1 MQNLPVH
8 ILDLFVWYFAR
19 APKKIYVIFSRGLK
33 LLNNELSLTLNL
45 RLLFTPLYNDYSKLG
60 RAIGFVYR
68 ILKMFF
74 GFWLLIVA
82 SIVLIALILAWYLV
96 PFLLL
101 YYTKISFVLIFVIV
115 FLAKEFIRDDSGEFR
130 TYTLNGRAFI
140 RAFRVTTKNLFEKLR
155 QSNNDY
161 SFLST
166 NVEIYTILYRCELL
180 NTDFFNRLTMALPAL
195 NTEILTEK
203 AFFYADKY
211 RVRYIEP
218 EHLFLAILAQ
228 VPRLDLFLATYKL
241 DFAQIES
248 CVEWM
253 VSIRED
259 AAKIHFW
266 QADYDVPLMGGVDK
280 GRTGRVTPFLDAHSE
295 DLTKSAASSQVKKPV
310 GKAEIIEQ
318 VINLLGASGEKNV
331 MIIGEPG
338 SGKTTVVRGL
348 ALEIIKGTPFAS
360 LKYKRI
366 VSLDVGLVAA
376 GTHTIGEV
384 SEKISLLMK
393 EIEGSRDIILFI
405 DEMHNFLMGDDSS
418 LSGVFSVLE
427 TYASSG
433 KFQIIGATS
442 SANYRKYIEPAASF
456 ARLFE
461 VVEVP
466 PATPEVSLEIL
477 KDEALYL
484 EKDYGITISFPALV
498 ATIEFC
504 KKLIHERVFPD
515 KAVDVLKR
523 TCTSIKDKKFIFAE
537 DIAREISLITHVPV
551 SAVTADESAKL
562 LNIEDDMKKMVIG
575 QDPAVVQ
582 IGAAIK
588 RARVG
593 IRNENKPIASFL
605 FVGTTGVGKTQTAKA
620 LAKSYFGDE
629 KAMIRL
635 DMSEY
640 QQQDSINRLLGTPDG
655 NMSGYLTDQVRT
667 RPFSL
672 ILLDEIEKAHPSIL
686 LTFLQVLDDGRL
698 TDTTGRTIDFT
709 NNIIIA
715 TSNVGTRSIQE
726 LAQRDVVF
734 EEMKSAAMQDVED
747 KFAPEFL
754 NRFNGIIVF
763 KPLSRGDVR
772 RIADL
777 ILNRVRVMADAKGI
791 KVGFSSELIDE
802 LATRGFDP
810 QKGARPLTR
819 VIEEFVET
827 YLAEKILS
835 AEVTAG
841 MEIELG
847 SEVFNTK

>member
-1 MQNLPVH
+1 MKNLPKHV
-8 ILDLFVWYFAR
+8 LAFLLWYFVR
-19 APKKIYVIFSRGLK
+19 APKKIYVVYSRGLK
-33 LLNNELSLTLNL
+33 LLNNEMSLTLNL

-74 GFWLLIVA
+74 GFWLLIIA
-82 SIVLIALILAWYLV
+82 IIFLFIAIIFWYVL
-96 PFLLL
+96 PFLLV
-101 YYTKISFVLIFVIV
+101 YYIKISFVLLFLVV
-115 FLAKEFIRDDSGEFR
+115 FLAKELMRDDSGEFR
-130 TYTLNGRAFI
+130 TYTLNGRPYEK
-140 RAFRVTTKNLFEKLR
+140 AFRTTTKSLFDKLR
-155 QSNNDY
+155 STSNDY
-161 SFLST
+161 AFLST
-166 NVEIYTILYRCELL
+166 NKEIHAVLYRCELL
-180 NTDFFNRLTMALPAL
+180 GTDFFNRLNDSLTQLDIAILP
-195 NTEILTEK
+195 EK

-211 RVRYIEP
+211 KTRYIEP
-218 EHLFLAILAQ
+218 EHLFLAVLSQ
-228 VPRLDLFLATYKL
+228 SPRLDLLLSAFKL
-241 DFAQIES
+241 DFNQIES
-248 CVEWM
+248 SVEWM
-253 VSIRED
+253 VTLRED
-259 AAKIHFW
+259 AAKVHFW
-266 QADYDVPLMGGVDK
+266 QTDYDVPIMGGVDK

-295 DLTKSAASSQVKKPV
+295 DLTKSAEYGQVKKPV
-310 GKAEIIEQ
+310 GKDEVIEQ
-318 VINLLGASGEKNV
+318 IISLLGASGEKNV

-348 ALEIIKGTPFAS
+348 ALEIIKGTPYES

-366 VSLDVGLVAA
+366 VSLDMGLVAA
-376 GTHTIGEV
+376 GTRTIGEV

-393 EIEGSRDIILFI
+393 EIEGSRDIIIFI
-405 DEMHNFLMGDDSS
+405 DEMHNFLMGDDST

-442 SANYRKYIEPAASF
+442 SANYRKYIEPASSF
-456 ARLFE
+456 SRLFE
-461 VVEVP
+461 VVEVA
-466 PATPEVSLEIL
+466 PASPEVSLEIL

-484 EKDYGITISFPALV
+484 ERDYKITISFLALV
-498 ATIEFC
+498 ATVDFC

-523 TCTSIKDKKFIFAE
+523 TCSSIKGKNFVTAE
-537 DIAREISLITHVPV
+537 DVAQVISLMTHVPV
-551 SAVTADESAKL
+551 STVTTDESAKL
-562 LNIEDDMKKMVIG
+562 LNIEEDMKKMVIG

-582 IGAAIK
+582 IGSAIK

-593 IRNENKPIASFL
+593 IRNESKPIASFL

-640 QQQDSINRLLGTPDG
+640 QQQDSINRLLGAPDG
-655 NMSGYLTDQVRT
+655 SMPGYLTDQVRT
-667 RPFSL
+667 KPFSL

-698 TDTTGRTIDFT
+698 TDTLGRTVDFT

-726 LAQRDVVF
+726 IAQRDGVF
-734 EEMKSAAMQDVED
+734 EEMKSAAMHDVED

-791 KVGFSSELIDE
+791 KLVFSPELIDE
-802 LATRGFDP
+802 LASRGFDP
-810 QKGARPLTR
+810 QNGARPLTR

-827 YLAEKILS
+827 NLAERILRG
-835 AEVTAG
+835 EIVAG
-841 MEIELG
+841 DEIVMG
-847 SEVFNTK
+847 TEVFSS